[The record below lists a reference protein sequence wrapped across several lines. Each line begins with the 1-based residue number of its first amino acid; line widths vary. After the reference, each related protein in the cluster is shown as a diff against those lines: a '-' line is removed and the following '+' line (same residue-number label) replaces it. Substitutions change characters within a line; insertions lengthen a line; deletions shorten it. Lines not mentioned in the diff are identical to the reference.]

1 MMRETEICISEFDSR
16 RLGRLLETMNGGA
29 SRDRSSLQSLEEE
42 LDRAQ
47 VLAPAEIPA
56 DVVTMNS
63 RVRVTDL
70 DRGDNMVVTIV
81 YPRLASAAK
90 GRVSVLA
97 PIGTALLGSRAGETV
112 EWQTPG
118 GVRRLRVDEV
128 LYQPEAAGNDE

>member
-1 MMRETEICISEFDSR
+1 MRETEICISEFDSR
-16 RLGRLLETMNGGA
+16 RLGRLLEAMNGGA
-29 SRDRSSLQSLEEE
+29 SRDRGSLQSLEEE

-47 VLAPAEIPA
+47 VVAPAEIPA

-70 DRGDNMVVTIV
+70 DRGEEMIVTVV
-81 YPRLASAAK
+81 YPRLASAEK

-112 EWQTPG
+112 AWQTPG

-128 LYQPEAAGNDE
+128 LYQPEAAGSDE